1 MKLEDFKLYLDK
13 MLDYKEE
20 SIKNLCNEIKGKIE
34 ALNDI
39 NIRELKVIEDILDS
53 KSKSLNSCE
62 ISSLEG
68 SEEKINDLEMVLKE
82 IVEEFKRLE
91 YLKILGKEN
100 TVIVGGNGSGKSS
113 LVSFLKDS
121 DSENIIV
128 IPAQK
133 IMFFRG

>member
-68 SEEKINDLEMVLKE
+68 SEEKRN
-82 IVEEFKRLE
+82 
-91 YLKILGKEN
+91 
-100 TVIVGGNGSGKSS
+100 
-113 LVSFLKDS
+113 
-121 DSENIIV
+121 
-128 IPAQK
+128 
-133 IMFFRG
+133 